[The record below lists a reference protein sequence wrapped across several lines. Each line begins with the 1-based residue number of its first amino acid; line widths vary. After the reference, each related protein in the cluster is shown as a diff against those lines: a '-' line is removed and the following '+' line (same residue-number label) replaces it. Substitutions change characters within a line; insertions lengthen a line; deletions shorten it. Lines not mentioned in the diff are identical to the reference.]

1 MEKRSALEVH
11 QRGRE
16 HEPNESL
23 VDLLGSLLREMAG
36 LVRDEIALA
45 KSEFRDRFR
54 VYRAAISITAA
65 GALFALLACMAGV
78 AAAIL
83 ALAPLVG
90 AVWASVIVAVLLG
103 AVSIFLI
110 MAGMKQFRR

>member
-1 MEKRSALEVH
+1 MEKRSAVEVR
-11 QRGRE
+11 QVRVGP
-16 HEPNESL
+16 EPNESL

-65 GALFALLACMAGV
+65 GALFGLLAAMAGV
-78 AAAIL
+78 AAAII
-83 ALAPLVG
+83 ALTPLVG
-90 AVWASVIVAVLLG
+90 AVWASVIVAAVLG
-103 AVSIFLI
+103 AVSTFLI
-110 MAGMKQFRR
+110 MAGIKQFRR

>member
-1 MEKRSALEVH
+1 MEKRSALADRQGGPEF
-11 QRGRE
+11 
-16 HEPNESL
+16 EPHESL

-54 VYRAAISITAA
+54 VYRAAILITAI
-65 GALFALLACMAGV
+65 GALLCLLASMSAV

-83 ALAPLVG
+83 ALAPFVGVVWAALIVG
-90 AVWASVIVAVLLG
+90 AILG
-103 AVSIFLI
+103 AVSIVLFI
-110 MAGMKQFRR
+110 EGMKQFRR

>member
-1 MEKRSALEVH
+1 MEKRSALEDH
-11 QRGRE
+11 RGGQERE
-16 HEPNESL
+16 PRETL

-54 VYRAAISITAA
+54 VYRVAISITAI
-65 GALFALLACMAGV
+65 GALFCLLASMAGV

-83 ALAPLVG
+83 ALTPHVG
-90 AVWASVIVAVLLG
+90 AVWASVIVAALLG

-110 MAGMKQFRR
+110 MEGMKQFRR